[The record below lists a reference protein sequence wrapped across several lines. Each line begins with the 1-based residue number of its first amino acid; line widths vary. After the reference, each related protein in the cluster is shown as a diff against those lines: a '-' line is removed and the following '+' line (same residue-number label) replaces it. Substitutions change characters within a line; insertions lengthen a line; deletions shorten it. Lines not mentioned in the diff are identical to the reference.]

1 MKSEESIMSRF
12 MYSRDVAF
20 EYYKVRGIQLEAWA
34 MHRKV

>member
-1 MKSEESIMSRF
+1 MKSEESIMFRC

-20 EYYKVRGIQLEAWA
+20 EYYKVRGIKREAWA